1 MTILRNKDLKNEKEK
16 KIAHQQ
22 KQETHILEYLKQ
34 LKSLV
39 FPLIQH
45 HQDANPIHLTKQKA
59 TNITSK
65 YSRSLI
71 FPISF
76 FLPIFNR
83 NMMLLHTEIAR
94 CNRRLFVF
102 FLILLPFTE
111 N

>member
-1 MTILRNKDLKNEKEK
+1 MKRKKN
-16 KIAHQQ
+16 IAHQQ

-39 FPLIQH
+39 FPLIQYY
-45 HQDANPIHLTKQKA
+45 QDANPIHLKKQKA
-59 TNITSK
+59 TNITNK

-76 FLPIFNR
+76 LLPICNR
-83 NMMLLHTEIAR
+83 DMMLLHTEIAR
-94 CNRRLFVF
+94 RSRRYIYIFNFSTFHRELK
-102 FLILLPFTE
+102 LLK